1 MQANRM
7 SRKREVAILVGG
19 TRHSSVGCKKA
30 KHAAMV
36 DVMPPMPAVSLRR
49 RGGSRWGQ
57 AAAGPPP
64 LGARRH
70 ATRCEQGLDRM
81 VRWTGARRKRER
93 RWRWW
98 ELTSANPRHSCPVR
112 PTHSNFQ
119 ILDPTLY
126 LAPGPPNSG
135 TRPCSNV

>member
-30 KHAAMV
+30 KRAAMA
-36 DVMPPMPAVSLRR
+36 DVTPPMPAVSLRR

-57 AAAGPPP
+57 AAAAPPP

-93 RWRWW
+93 RWR
-98 ELTSANPRHSCPVR
+98 
-112 PTHSNFQ
+112 
-119 ILDPTLY
+119 
-126 LAPGPPNSG
+126 
-135 TRPCSNV
+135 